1 MQAIELRQRAATGRE
16 PPQSTETHPQ
26 SSETHPRPSVA
37 EAIER
42 GKMRRAAD
50 DGTQRAIWIAFYVAL
65 GIMMV
70 VGVAAG
76 LRHRDAGEALPPP
89 PPALR

>member
-1 MQAIELRQRAATGRE
+1 MQAKPHDL
-16 PPQSTETHPQ
+16 PQYSP
-26 SSETHPRPSVA
+26 SNPRPSVA

-50 DGTQRAIWIAFYVAL
+50 DRTQGITWLTFLIGLALLLLAAVA
-65 GIMMV
+65 
-70 VGVAAG
+70 VG
-76 LRHRDAGEALPPP
+76 LKHPDRGEALPPP